1 MIRQRTSLS
10 HKVPGAPGRA
20 RCGARLPCANQC
32 RSDIRIRT
40 MFSLARGRTRS
51 KTWFEF
57 ELCFA
62 RARAH
67 AVEKKLGSNSNYVF
81 ARVRAHE
88 VESLVRIRTMF
99 SRARGRTRSKKSLV
113 RIRTMFSLARGRTR
127 SQKAWFEFEL
137 CFARARA
144 HEFEKCFRVREG
156 ARVQIRTMFSRA
168 RTGSALVARERA
180 SALRAESGPW
190 ATRRARPSRAR

>member
-67 AVEKKLGSNSNYVF
+67 AVEKKLGSNSNYV
-81 ARVRAHE
+81 
-88 VESLVRIRTMF
+88 
-99 SRARGRTRSKKSLV
+99 SRARGRTSSKNA
-113 RIRTMFSLARGRTR
+113 FACARALGF
-127 SQKAWFEFEL
+127 KFEL
-137 CFARARA
+137 
-144 HEFEKCFRVREG
+144 CFRVRELG
-156 ARVQIRTMFSRA
+156 LLSLHENALVLSGLSPALGLRAALGRAAPANQKEDGLRACFRGMSRSSGSVRRVRWKHRDARA
-168 RTGSALVARERA
+168 RGRRCGSL
-180 SALRAESGPW
+180 
-190 ATRRARPSRAR
+190 